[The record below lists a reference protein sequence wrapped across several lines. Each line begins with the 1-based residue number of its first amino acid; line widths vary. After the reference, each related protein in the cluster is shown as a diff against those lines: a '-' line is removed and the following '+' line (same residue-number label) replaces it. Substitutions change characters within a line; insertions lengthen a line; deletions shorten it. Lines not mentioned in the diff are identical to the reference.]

1 MKARVVIAAGC
12 LLLAA
17 AVVATGQNATRWV
30 DRTKADV
37 RVGKGSFYEIVD
49 TVLKGE
55 QVQVL
60 KTEERWLSV
69 RTPRGKTGWLFEQA
83 LSASAVTPGGSDFLK
98 MVPGDASTSATAA
111 STGAKGVYAEQYA
124 KSKGYDFTVVRWIER
139 NQPTAADVEAFAKA
153 TDGSMPARTSTKSGA
168 GR

>member
-1 MKARVVIAAGC
+1 MRARFVIAAGGT
-12 LLLAA
+12 LLVAA
-17 AVVATGQNATRWV
+17 MATGQTTTTRWV

-37 RVGKGSFYEIVD
+37 RAGKASFHEVVD

-55 QVQVL
+55 QVQVM
-60 KTEERWLSV
+60 KTEDKWMNV

-83 LSASAVTPGGSDFLK
+83 LSANAVAPGGSDFLK

-124 KSKGYDFTVVRWIER
+124 KSKGYDYSVVVWIEGH
-139 NQPTAADVEAFAKA
+139 QPTAADVEAFVK
-153 TDGSMPARTSTKSGA
+153 TGA

>member
-1 MKARVVIAAGC
+1 MRARFVIAAGST

-17 AVVATGQNATRWV
+17 VATGQTATRWV

-37 RVGKGSFYEIVD
+37 RSGKASFHEVVD
-49 TVLKGE
+49 TVTKGE

-60 KTEERWLSV
+60 KTEEKWMSV
-69 RTPRGKTGWLFEQA
+69 RTPRGKTGWVFEQA

-124 KSKGYDFTVVRWIER
+124 RSKGYDYSVVQWIEA
-139 NQPTAADVEAFAKA
+139 NQPRAADIDAFAKTA
-153 TDGSMPARTSTKSGA
+153 ERPAPAMTSGA
-168 GR
+168 QR

>member
-1 MKARVVIAAGC
+1 VLIAAGC
-12 LLLAA
+12 TLLVAA
-17 AVVATGQNATRWV
+17 VATGQTATTRWV

-37 RVGKGSFYEIVD
+37 RAGKASFHEVVD

-60 KTEERWLSV
+60 RTEDRWMNV
-69 RTPRGKTGWLFEQA
+69 RTPRGKTGWLFEKA

-124 KSKGYDFTVVRWIER
+124 KSKGYDYSVVTWIEDH
-139 NQPTAADVEAFAKA
+139 QPTAAEVEAFAKA
-153 TDGSMPARTSTKSGA
+153 VAASTPSRATPGAR
-168 GR
+168 R

>member
-1 MKARVVIAAGC
+1 MRGRLVIAAG
-12 LLLAA
+12 LTLV
-17 AVVATGQNATRWV
+17 AVAVATAQTGTRWV

-37 RVGKGSFYEIVD
+37 RAGKASFHEVVD

-60 KTEERWLSV
+60 RTEDKWMSV

-83 LSASAVTPGGSDFLK
+83 LSANAVTPGSSDFLK

-124 KSKGYDFTVVRWIER
+124 KSKGYDFSIVQWIEG
-139 NQPTAADVEAFAKA
+139 NQPSAADVAAFAA
-153 TDGSMPARTSTKSGA
+153 SGA